1 MKKGVFTLIENTELV
16 PGMHRLSFSGD
27 GSGIVPGQFAEVSVP
42 GYFLR
47 RPFSVAGF
55 DEGSLTLA
63 VRVRGEGTA
72 ALCAMEPGARL
83 DILTCLGNGFD
94 LSLAGSRPLL
104 IGGGSGV
111 GVLMPLCRALTEAGA
126 EVSAALGFG
135 SAAESFC
142 VSNFVALGATTA
154 VYTADG
160 SLGRRGLVTE
170 ALRDFEYSSVY
181 ACGAV
186 PMLQIIDREAK
197 APAQF
202 SLEARMGC
210 GFGACM
216 GCTVETVNGPKRV
229 CKDGPVFGRG
239 ELIW

>member
-16 PGMHRLSFSGD
+16 PGMHRLTFSGD

-55 DEGSLTLA
+55 D
-63 VRVRGEGTA
+63 EGTA

-142 VSNFVALGATTA
+142 VNDFVALGATTA

-239 ELIW
+239 ELVW

>member
-1 MKKGVFTLIENTELV
+1 MKKGKFTLVENTALV
-16 PGMHRLSFSGD
+16 PGMHRLTFSGD
-27 GSGIVPGQFAEVSVP
+27 GSGIVPGQFAEVAVP

-55 DEGSLTLA
+55 DDGSLTLA

-72 ALCAMEPGARL
+72 ALAALAPGAEL
-83 DILTCLGNGFD
+83 DIVTGLGNGFD
-94 LSLAGSRPLL
+94 LSAAGERPLL

-111 GVLMPLCRALTEAGA
+111 GVLWPLCRALAAAGA
-126 EVSAALGFG
+126 SVTAALGFNSG
-135 SAAESFC
+135 AESFY
-142 VSNFVALGATTA
+142 VSDFAALGARTE

-160 SLGRRGLVTE
+160 SRGRRGLVTA
-170 ALRDFEYSSVY
+170 ALGDFEYSSVY
-181 ACGAV
+181 ACGAA
-186 PMLQIIDREAK
+186 PMLQIIDREAG
-197 APAQF
+197 AAAQF

-216 GCTVETVNGPKRV
+216 GCTVETVNGPRRV
-229 CKDGPVFGRG
+229 CKDGPVFRGG